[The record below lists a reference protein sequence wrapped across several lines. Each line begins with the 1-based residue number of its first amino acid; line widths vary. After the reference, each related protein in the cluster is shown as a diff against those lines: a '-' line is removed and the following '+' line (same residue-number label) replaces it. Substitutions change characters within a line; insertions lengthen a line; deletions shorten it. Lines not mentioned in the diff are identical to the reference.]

1 MKFFGNLGEQEIM
14 DMPTKPEMI
23 YFGLLPHKRDPEVDM
38 VHTGFQGCMS
48 HLQVAIYVV
57 FYSKSYFQRFF

>member
-1 MKFFGNLGEQEIM
+1 M

-48 HLQVAIYVV
+48 HLQVLII
-57 FYSKSYFQRFF
+57 FSILFEFLKNHF

>member
-1 MKFFGNLGEQEIM
+1 M

-48 HLQVAIYVV
+48 HLQVRYICTIGILI
-57 FYSKSYFQRFF
+57 FLNGF